1 MVADVDTAAWADALQ
16 VEAALAAS
24 TGREQ
29 CGHVASVPLPIDAT
43 LLHEHQH
50 IYQRPGV
57 GSPCCCPSRGET
69 GFAGFGFDSGICGPM
84 LAQDSYL
91 RIGEVWTKFG
101 LVSKGHLQNSC
112 FLFQPLAS
120 AVLPQGLPTRNTP
133 QPNQKIGRK

>member
-1 MVADVDTAAWADALQ
+1 MDTAAWADALQ

-57 GSPCCCPSRGET
+57 GSPCHRKPSTFCARGR
-69 GFAGFGFDSGICGPM
+69 SQLP
-84 LAQDSYL
+84 
-91 RIGEVWTKFG
+91 R
-101 LVSKGHLQNSC
+101 VSISEHYYSV
-112 FLFQPLAS
+112 S
-120 AVLPQGLPTRNTP
+120 RQGAAAD
-133 QPNQKIGRK
+133 GGV